1 MTATRAEQDGTG
13 ASEVARGVEVTGDF
27 SCCLSKRIPSRR
39 EQWTFLARET
49 HWGHVFLVWTL
60 TGNPSARNEMGK
72 RWVRWVK

>member
-1 MTATRAEQDGTG
+1 MIRDFECSRAPHK
-13 ASEVARGVEVTGDF
+13 S
-27 SCCLSKRIPSRR
+27 R

-60 TGNPSARNEMGK
+60 TGNPSARNEIGK